1 VNAPAESTTESLRA
15 TVSKAERLQRSR
27 LGPLVR
33 GIVSRLRTPIWIL
46 RGSPAPAP
54 PHRKGRVVATYARRI
69 GADTFVETGTYRGDT
84 LALVAPIVKRAMSI
98 ELDPTLAD
106 FARLR
111 FASSPNVA
119 IITGDSAD
127 ALVAVVAGL
136 VGPALFWLD
145 GHYSGGATADSG
157 ESPIMAEIE
166 TVLASEFEHTI
177 LIDDV
182 RLFDGSNGYP
192 TIAALRARVESL
204 RVGWQFTVQNDI
216 ARVNSPSQR
225 DL

>member
-1 VNAPAESTTESLRA
+1 M

-27 LGPLVR
+27 LGPPVR
-33 GIVSRLRTPIWIL
+33 GAVSRLRIPMWKL

-54 PHRKGRVVATYARRI
+54 PHRKGRVVASYARRV

-84 LALVAPIVKRAMSI
+84 LALVAPLVKQAISI

-106 FARLR
+106 FAKRR
-111 FASSPNVA
+111 FATRPNVE
-119 IITGDSAD
+119 IILGDSAKV
-127 ALVAVVAGL
+127 LVCVVGSLAS
-136 VGPALFWLD
+136 PALFWLD

-166 TVLASEFEHTI
+166 TVLSSALEHTL

-182 RLFDGSNGYP
+182 RLFDGTNGYP
-192 TIAALRARVESL
+192 SLAALRSRVEAL
-204 RVGWQFTVQNDI
+204 RPGWNFEVVNDI
-216 ARVNSPSQR
+216 ARVGSPSSS
-225 DL
+225 